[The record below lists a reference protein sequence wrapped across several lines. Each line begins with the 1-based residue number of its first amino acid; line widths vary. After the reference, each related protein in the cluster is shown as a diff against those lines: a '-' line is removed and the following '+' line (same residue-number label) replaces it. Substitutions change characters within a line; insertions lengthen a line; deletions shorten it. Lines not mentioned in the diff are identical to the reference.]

1 MYESHAIDLDT
12 LRQQEEAVSFSSE
25 DSWRINISQDVLDF
39 FLSILKTTSS
49 AQKNPVNSGA
59 SHQSHEDPLLDLED
73 ITSESQSTLG
83 YRSNSKPIVLKEEY
97 SKLSKDLIY

>member
-1 MYESHAIDLDT
+1 M
-12 LRQQEEAVSFSSE
+12 
-25 DSWRINISQDVLDF
+25 
-39 FLSILKTTSS
+39 
-49 AQKNPVNSGA
+49 NSGA